1 MTFWRVLRPTRF
13 AAQIALAL
21 LVTTAARAEDP
32 VLRGAYPARDSTAP
46 LRVWSAIALTVDPP
60 SLINLALDSPQLP
73 VESSSEGWQGEAWQ
87 QMPAFDQR
95 LSDAAAAAAAL
106 VTCVRNSWANSAL
119 AISASDIDEQR

>member
-32 VLRGAYPARDSTAP
+32 VLRGAYPARDSAAP
-46 LRVWSAIALTVDPP
+46 LRVWSAIALTADPP

-95 LSDAAAAAAAL
+95 LSGAAAL

-119 AISASDIDEQR
+119 AISSSDIDEQR